1 MVGIDRV
8 GAELVPSP
16 KLDRH
21 ELRFQFGI
29 GSAPLETEFVLENHS
44 TLLRHRHH
52 VRAETVGLRPH
63 SPHNLR
69 VTEELPP
76 TIAFARANSGFFP
89 VSTPIYVDE
98 HHSFLLDQ
106 TVDLGVPDTYSP
118 SAGYVPLMTVTRH
131 FICFQL
137 FDSLDSSLL

>member
-1 MVGIDRV
+1 MVGVDRV
-8 GAELVPSP
+8 GSKFVPSP
-16 KLDRH
+16 KFDCH

-76 TIAFARANSGFFP
+76 TIAFACPNSSLFP
-89 VSTPIYVDE
+89 VSTPIYVDK
-98 HHSFLLDQ
+98 HHAFLLDQ
-106 TVDLGVPDTYSP
+106 TVDLSVPDTHGPSP
-118 SAGYVPLMTVTRH
+118 GYVPLMTVTRH